1 MTKIATL
8 KKNFKIFR
16 IFCFNNSDTRK
27 IKDLQKYSNKEIRV
41 TLQSDNTKHKPSQF
55 IPCSNFIEGF
65 QNLSLVLGAI
75 LSWLVYKVFWWLY
88 FSLAVNL
95 SIFLSVKSCNVYKR
109 QFTKYLLSQTVK
121 NKISLIHILYPITSC
136 FENYPI
142 LVN

>member
-27 IKDLQKYSNKEIRV
+27 IKDLQKYSNKEIQV

-65 QNLSLVLGAI
+65 QHLSLVLGAI
-75 LSWLVYKVFWWLY
+75 LK
-88 FSLAVNL
+88 
-95 SIFLSVKSCNVYKR
+95 
-109 QFTKYLLSQTVK
+109 
-121 NKISLIHILYPITSC
+121 
-136 FENYPI
+136 
-142 LVN
+142 